1 MVRQKLKKK
10 LTAFLHNS
18 NSLLENTFVKM
29 LFTVTTKAKD
39 TQEIT

>member
-1 MVRQKLKKK
+1 MVRPKFRKK

-29 LFTVTTKAKD
+29 LFTITTKAND
-39 TQEIT
+39 TQENT